1 MESGAATPSSG
12 PAVDR
17 DGAMADP
24 VPPRL
29 TLLSRAYCSLCGT
42 MQDAVTPLAAASGLV
57 LDVVDVDAHPSLV
70 EAWGDLVPVLFL
82 GEPAAANE
90 LCHYHFD
97 HARIAAALTAV
108 GARPAPA
115 VARGAQIR

>member
-1 MESGAATPSSG
+1 MDSRAATPSAG

-17 DGAMADP
+17 DGAMAGAAP
-24 VPPRL
+24 RRL

-42 MQDAVTPLAAASGLV
+42 MQDAATPLAAAHGLV
-57 LDVVDVDAHPSLV
+57 LDVIDVDAHSDLV
-70 EAWGDLVPVLFL
+70 AAWGDLVPVLFL

-97 HARIAAALTAV
+97 PARVAAALTTA
-108 GARPAPA
+108 GDRPPAP
-115 VARGAQIR
+115 VAREAQIR